1 MRHRRRIALRLLGTS
16 SLLVATALT
25 VLPAGSGAA
34 EPSVVG
40 WWYRDVPLS
49 EASSVQSQSAGAP
62 VVAQVATS
70 PDSPRQVPPPPVL
83 PPAPIPTT
91 PPAVTVP
98 DPGGN
103 APTPSQAPTGGLLVA
118 ADVTGIRAMSAL
130 RFVVSDAGG
139 AILRLTIAQGSTPS
153 PGVRACPALSDWQPG
168 PDQPWST
175 RPAYGCDRVAVSST
189 LSSDGTTMQWIL
201 PDTFKSPDSLF
212 YDVLLVPIGGNGTP
226 FQVAFN
232 KPASD
237 AFTVTSPAPEPEVP
251 TTEALPEDLPPP
263 IDSFSSDG
271 YDLGAVGG
279 SFPGVPVETVQV
291 QPTGDHRAVAQGPL
305 NRLADALENPTTR
318 RIATLALIL
327 LGAYAYWQ
335 SGQTVQRA
343 PRLLGAL
350 AGGGDGTA
358 ASLPPVVA
366 HPRGI
371 GRFARDRHAPPPML

>member
-16 SLLVATALT
+16 SLLIAVALT
-25 VLPAGSGAA
+25 VMPSGSGAA

-40 WWYRDVPLS
+40 WWHRDVPLS
-49 EASSVQSQSAGAP
+49 EASSVQTQSAGHP
-62 VVAQVATS
+62 VIAQVAAS
-70 PDSPRQVPPPPVL
+70 PDAARQVPPPPVL

-103 APTPSQAPTGGLLVA
+103 VPTPSQAPDGGLLVA
-118 ADVTGIRAMSAL
+118 ADVTGVRAMSAL

-168 PDQPWST
+168 PDQPWSA
-175 RPAYGCDRVAVSST
+175 RPAYDCERVAVSST
-189 LSSDGTTMQWIL
+189 LSPDGATMEWTL
-201 PDTFKSPDSLF
+201 PDTFKSPDSPF
-212 YDVLLVPIGGNGTP
+212 YDVLLVPVGGDGTP
-226 FQVAFN
+226 FQVAFD
-232 KPASD
+232 KPLSD
-237 AFTVTSPAPEPEVP
+237 AFTVTSPAPDPEVA
-251 TTEALPEDLPPP
+251 TTEQLPDDLPPP

-271 YDLGAVGG
+271 YDLSAVGG
-279 SFPGVPVETVQV
+279 SFPGVPVETVLV
-291 QPTGDHRAVAQGPL
+291 QPTGDHRAAGHDPL

-318 RIATLALIL
+318 RIATLALVL

-350 AGGGDGTA
+350 AGGGDGA
-358 ASLPPVVA
+358 AGSSHPVVA

-371 GRFARDRHAPPPML
+371 GRFVRERSAPPPKL